1 MKRRTASVVMSSVAV
16 GLVLLTSGCSF
27 IEAPILNPK
36 GPIALAERDIL
47 FRALAIMMIV
57 VVPVFAMTFWFAWR
71 YRASNRKAR
80 YEPDWESSKLD
91 AGTWIVPGLIVAS
104 LGVHVWL
111 STHALDPY
119 KPLQSPAKPL
129 EIQAVA
135 QDWKWLFVYPE
146 QGIASVNEMAF
157 PSNVPVSLKITSDT
171 VMNSFFIPAL
181 AGQIYAMAGMQ
192 TRLNLSAHEP
202 GRFVGRNT
210 QYSGRG
216 FADQQF
222 AAVAMTPAD
231 FDAWVARVKASPQKL
246 DAASYAELARPS
258 AAHPV
263 TYYSDVAAGL
273 FDAIIRK
280 YDGLL
285 TRREAAAN

>member
-1 MKRRTASVVMSSVAV
+1 
-16 GLVLLTSGCSF
+16 
-27 IEAPILNPK
+27 
-36 GPIALAERDIL
+36 
-47 FRALAIMMIV
+47 
-57 VVPVFAMTFWFAWR
+57 MTFWFSWR
-71 YRASNRKAR
+71 YRASNRRAR

-91 AGTWIVPGLIVAS
+91 VATWIVPGLIVAS

-119 KPLQSPAKPL
+119 KPLQSPAKPVQ
-129 EIQAVA
+129 IQAIA

-157 PSNVPVSLKITSDT
+157 PSTVPVSLKITSDT

-192 TRLNLSAHEP
+192 TRLNLSANEP

-216 FADQQF
+216 FSDQHF
-222 AAVAMTPAD
+222 AAVAKTPAD
-231 FDAWVARVKASPQKL
+231 FEAWVARIKASPQKL
-246 DAASYAELARPS
+246 DAAAYAELARPS

-263 TYYSDVAAGL
+263 TYYSDVAPGL

-285 TRREAAAN
+285 SRREAAAN